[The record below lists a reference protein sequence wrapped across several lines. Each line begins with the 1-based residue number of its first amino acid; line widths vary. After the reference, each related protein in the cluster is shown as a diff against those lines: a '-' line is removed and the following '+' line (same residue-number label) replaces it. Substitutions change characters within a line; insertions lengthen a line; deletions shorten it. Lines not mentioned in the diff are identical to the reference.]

1 MNSGITRDWRHAAT
15 YNLVISGDNILP
27 EGPDEQLYE
36 CVIDTIFTLSGV
48 RIRGGDICSH

>member
-15 YNLVISGDNILP
+15 YNLVISDDNILP

-36 CVIDTIFTLSGV
+36 RVIDTIFTLSGV